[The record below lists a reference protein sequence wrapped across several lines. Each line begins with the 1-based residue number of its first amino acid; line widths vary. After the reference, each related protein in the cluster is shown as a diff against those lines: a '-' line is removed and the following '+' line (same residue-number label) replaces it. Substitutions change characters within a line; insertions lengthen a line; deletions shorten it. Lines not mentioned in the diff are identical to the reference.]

1 MPDNIKDEVKEIW
14 DKIRKREIFG
24 NKFLLFLGIG
34 LAVYASVFAAFVFVT
49 KEKIQNAEPSGI
61 IAEVERS
68 ALGGEKIILGKDAT
82 STPLAAVMIDNFFDS
97 RPAVG
102 LSKAIFVW
110 EAPVEAGITRF
121 LAIFPL
127 NKEVEKIGPVRS
139 LRPYYIDWATE
150 INAVIAHCGGSP
162 EALKKAVNLG
172 TRHLDEYYNGRTFWR
187 TWTRPAPHN
196 LLTSTENLKT
206 TFEEKGYLPK
216 DFGMWIFKDDA
227 LRAERPAEQEITL
240 DFNRPEHK
248 VLWKYDP
255 AKNDYTRWQNSAI
268 HTDEAG
274 DEIHA
279 KNIAVQFTEIKI
291 LDSVGRREIKTTGQG
306 DALVFLDGKKIEA
319 VWKKPSR
326 EERTR
331 FYRKDTGVEIEFN
344 AGITWIEV
352 MPIGAKVEAK

>member
-1 MPDNIKDEVKEIW
+1 M
-14 DKIRKREIFG
+14 
-24 NKFLLFLGIG
+24 
-34 LAVYASVFAAFVFVT
+34 AVYAVAFAVFVFVA
-49 KEKIQNAEPSGI
+49 KEKIENTKPSGI
-61 IAEVERS
+61 VAEAERS
-68 ALGGEKIILGKDAT
+68 ALGGEKIILGRDAEN
-82 STPLAAVMIDNFFDS
+82 TPLAAVMIDNFFDS

-139 LRPYYIDWATE
+139 LRPYYIDWAME

-162 EALKKAVNLG
+162 EALKKAANLG
-172 TRHLDEYYNGRTFWR
+172 IKHIDEYANGNTFWR
-187 TWTRPAPHN
+187 TWKRASPHN

-206 TFEEKGYLPK
+206 TFEERGYLPR
-216 DFGMWIFKDDA
+216 DFGIWIFKDDA
-227 LRAERPAEQEITL
+227 LRAERPESQEIII
-240 DFNRPEHK
+240 DFNRPEHLI
-248 VLWKYDP
+248 VWKYNP
-255 AKNDYTRWQNSAI
+255 AKNDYTRWQNGAV
-268 HTDEAG
+268 HKDEAG
-274 DEIHA
+274 DEIGA
-279 KNIAVQFTEIKI
+279 KNIAAQFVEIKI
-291 LDSVGRREIKTTGQG
+291 LDEVGRREIKTIGEG
-306 DALVFLDGKKIEA
+306 EALVFFDGKKIEA

-352 MPIGAKVEAK
+352 MPKNYKVEVK